1 MPDSNQVEKV
11 IRSAWERRLLVVAVE
26 RTAIAAA
33 IVLAALVVM
42 LLVGTQV
49 LDWRWLAVLGV
60 GGLGIAGY
68 QVRERLMEHY
78 RVAQVLDRRL
88 KLEDSLSTAWY
99 LLKRSGGKRDAVVE
113 YQLRGAES
121 AARQVDVAAA
131 FPFTGRKLWSIAGA
145 LALAAAGLFSV
156 RYFVTDSLGLRQ
168 SLIPFHLSDVL
179 ERFDKASEE
188 SKRER
193 EEQGSD
199 QRSQKNTPKADGQKD
214 AKEPTPGETPPALKA
229 DAGSAGQNPNQQA
242 ELQESKEAQ
251 DGANKQRK
259 DGDGTGTQQGAGAK
273 QGDESAKNDAS
284 QKPSNDDAANSPK
297 SSNGL
302 LDRMKDA
309 LSSLAAKMRPNNQN
323 KQDANQHSGE
333 DKKNDPQGASKEQ
346 KNGQQQ
352 DANNRESSEQQ
363 QSAEGQAQGQTQEKS
378 RAGQGKTADQ
388 SADKSKSD
396 AHSGVG
402 SEDGDK
408 SVKDAEQLKAMGK
421 LAEIIG
427 KRSESATGDMM
438 VENPSGKQQLQTNY
452 SQRVGQH
459 ADLGGE
465 INRDDIPLMYQQYV
479 REYMSEVRRQAKRH
493 KTQ

>member
-1 MPDSNQVEKV
+1 
-11 IRSAWERRLLVVAVE
+11 
-26 RTAIAAA
+26 
-33 IVLAALVVM
+33 M
-42 LLVGTQV
+42 L
-49 LDWRWLAVLGV
+49 
-60 GGLGIAGY
+60 
-68 QVRERLMEHY
+68 
-78 RVAQVLDRRL
+78 
-88 KLEDSLSTAWY
+88 
-99 LLKRSGGKRDAVVE
+99 
-113 YQLRGAES
+113 
-121 AARQVDVAAA
+121 
-131 FPFTGRKLWSIAGA
+131 
-145 LALAAAGLFSV
+145 
-156 RYFVTDSLGLRQ
+156 
-168 SLIPFHLSDVL
+168 
-179 ERFDKASEE
+179 
-188 SKRER
+188 
-193 EEQGSD
+193 
-199 QRSQKNTPKADGQKD
+199 
-214 AKEPTPGETPPALKA
+214 
-229 DAGSAGQNPNQQA
+229 
-242 ELQESKEAQ
+242 
-251 DGANKQRK
+251 
-259 DGDGTGTQQGAGAK
+259 
-273 QGDESAKNDAS
+273 
-284 QKPSNDDAANSPK
+284 
-297 SSNGL
+297 
-302 LDRMKDA
+302 
-309 LSSLAAKMRPNNQN
+309 PNNQH